1 MSFSW
6 FKEVYLQRP
15 STWALVAHSLNSP
28 LQLKT
33 LAKHPFQPRPRKG
46 LRLAQWHTGQYREGQ
61 TPFLTSSLLFACFAM
76 HAASLAGIVGAE
88 VRTGLPQKS
97 FCSRRSYLHWH
108 GFESRNKRQVPFCSK
123 WLACSPASQVRV
135 RSPWSQ
141 LGPIPALFSSP
152 SRCSVHTAPLFPFKS
167 PLHQLFAWGDI
178 SGKCEEMA
186 AEPKP

>member
-1 MSFSW
+1 MG
-6 FKEVYLQRP
+6 VG
-15 STWALVAHSLNSP
+15 STFTK
-28 LQLKT
+28 QLITIKD
-33 LAKHPFQPRPRKG
+33 P
-46 LRLAQWHTGQYREGQ
+46 GQ
-61 TPFLTSSLLFACFAM
+61 TPIPAKAQKGTEARPVAHRAVQGGTNPFPDQQPPICLLCHACCLPGWDSGSRGQDWPATEVFLLKEKLP
-76 HAASLAGIVGAE
+76 SLA
-88 VRTGLPQKS
+88 
-97 FCSRRSYLHWH
+97 W
-108 GFESRNKRQVPFCSK
+108 FESRNKRQVLFCSK

-141 LGPIPALFSSP
+141 LGPVPALFSSP